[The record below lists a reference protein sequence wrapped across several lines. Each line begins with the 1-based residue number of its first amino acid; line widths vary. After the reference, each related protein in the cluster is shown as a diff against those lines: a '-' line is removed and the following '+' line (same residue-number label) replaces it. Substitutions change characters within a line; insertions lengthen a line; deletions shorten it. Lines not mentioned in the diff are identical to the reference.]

1 MGTAAG
7 ASSKARGG
15 CMTQQKKRISGRD
28 GTEARDGSYAF
39 VAPAARTRPHRP
51 VAGEPQSLPAQAPD
65 AGERSFAEL
74 LFLVM
79 WPFWLFRDASR
90 GDRLARAAAYRH
102 NRAMRVHLP
111 GYILRWT
118 VGAGLAFG
126 LMAAVESVAGLGE
139 PSSLLLLL
147 AVGLG
152 IVFAG
157 CLCVLLV
164 TGYLYL
170 YLSRNDDAG

>member
-1 MGTAAG
+1 
-7 ASSKARGG
+7 
-15 CMTQQKKRISGRD
+15 MTQRNERRSARES
-28 GTEARDGSYAF
+28 TEARDAPYAF
-39 VAPAARTRPHRP
+39 VARGASAMPRRPAGTDAP
-51 VAGEPQSLPAQAPD
+51 VLPATAPE
-65 AGERSFAEL
+65 AGERSLALL

-79 WPFWLFRDASR
+79 WPFWLFQDASR

-118 VGAGLAFG
+118 VGSGLVFG
-126 LMAAVESVAGLGE
+126 LMAAVESLAGVGA
-139 PSSLLLLL
+139 PSTLLMLL
-147 AVGLG
+147 AVALG

-170 YLSRNDDAG
+170 YLSRNGDPR